1 MGVNRDA
8 LGKTYQGSWEVTGA
22 QMSAYAR
29 AAEDVNPRYEEG
41 AGQVA
46 PPLFVVVPMMPVLME
61 TLWDPDLEIDMLR
74 LVHGE
79 QEVEWVRPIEPG
91 DVLSVRGVFTGLED
105 RSSGQVLEITHE
117 LRAGEEVVARLRGS
131 MFVRGSGGGK
141 GARPGREERGRASF
155 EVRQVVGFD
164 QTRRYAQASGDHN
177 PIHLDPEVAQAAGLP
192 GVILHGLCTM
202 AFASRVVVDR
212 LCGGDPRGLEA
223 MGVRF
228 RRPVLLG
235 DELTVRVWVDDEE
248 VGGRVSLEVARQD
261 GEVVLGEAWARLVS
275 RNLEE
280 KFP

>member
-29 AAEDVNPRYEEG
+29 ATEDVNPRYEEG

-61 TLWDPDLEIDMLR
+61 TLWDPELEIDMLR

-79 QEVEWVRPIEPG
+79 QEIEWVRPIEPG
-91 DVLSVRGVFTGLED
+91 ETLTVYGEFAGLED

-117 LRAGEEVVARLRGS
+117 LRAGVEVVARLRGS
-131 MFVRGSGGGK
+131 MFVRGSGGK
-141 GARPGREERGRASF
+141 GARSRRVGRGPASL
-155 EVRQVVGFD
+155 EVRQVVGLD
-164 QTRRYAQASGDHN
+164 QTQRYAEASGDHN

-202 AFASRVVVDR
+202 AFASRVVVDA
-212 LCGGDPRGLEA
+212 LCEGDPRGLEA

-235 DELTVRVWVDDEE
+235 EELTVRVWVDDEE
-248 VGGRVSLEVARQD
+248 EGGRVSIEVARQD

-280 KFP
+280 KFPR